1 MIDSKNKPKTDLAGI
16 LNQYRDFVKQ
26 ELFPIDLKVVQGP
39 FKSYLP
45 QLNALREK
53 AKKLGLF
60 APHLSEKEGGLGLS
74 LLEFAHVSE
83 ILGQSPLGHYVFNC
97 NAPDIGNMELLH
109 LFGSDFQKEKFLKP

>member
-45 QLNALREK
+45 QLM
-53 AKKLGLF
+53 
-60 APHLSEKEGGLGLS
+60 P
-74 LLEFAHVSE
+74 
-83 ILGQSPLGHYVFNC
+83 
-97 NAPDIGNMELLH
+97 
-109 LFGSDFQKEKFLKP
+109 